1 MTLCHAMSSP
11 QVWANRAWLDLW
23 NKKDLAE
30 YRAARGEEW
39 SEARRIGMQELQKKI
54 DRGDDAWQ
62 NPV

>member
-1 MTLCHAMSSP
+1 MSSS

-30 YRAARGEEW
+30 YRAVRGEEW

-54 DRGDDAWQ
+54 DRGGDAWQ